1 VSVGAALA
9 LPEGR
14 FAEVGAA
21 LLLGGASRRMG
32 RDKAALAVGGLP
44 LATRLARLLDGL
56 FEELLL
62 VGGEPPPGTPGRP
75 VPDVEGPRCALRGL
89 VGALEAARTPRVL
102 VVATDLVGL
111 TPDLLLALLALP
123 EADAV
128 VPDETRSVGH
138 AETRSVVNETG
149 GGLEPLCALYR
160 RETVL
165 PVARANLAAGRL
177 AVRELFPALELRR
190 LAGADLAAVDPAG
203 VALLNPNTPEE
214 LAHAEARLRAATG
227 GAW

>member
-128 VPDETRSVGH
+128 VP
-138 AETRSVVNETG
+138 ETG